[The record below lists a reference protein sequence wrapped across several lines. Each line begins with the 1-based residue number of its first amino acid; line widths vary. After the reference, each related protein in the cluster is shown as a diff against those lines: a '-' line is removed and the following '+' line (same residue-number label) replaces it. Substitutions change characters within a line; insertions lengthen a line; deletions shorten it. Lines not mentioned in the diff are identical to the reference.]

1 MDNIDKITKSI
12 FAINPTAQFTFKDD
26 DIDSIEWQN
35 GTTPI
40 SKSDLE
46 TKMSSIENEIA
57 QAETDKANKKTSGKQ
72 KLKDLGLDDDEIQ
85 ALIGV

>member
-57 QAETDKANKKTSGKQ
+57 QSETAAANKKTSGKQ

>member
-46 TKMSSIENEIA
+46 AKMSSIENEIA
-57 QAETDKANKKTSGKQ
+57 QAETDKANKKISGKQ

>member
-57 QAETDKANKKTSGKQ
+57 QAETDKANKKISGKQ